1 MRARGGCSCGTSL
14 SGLVPAREVRGVA
27 GMNGEEDTLLHWL
40 SIENANDGIYVVD
53 LQGQVL
59 HVNRAFCEMLG
70 YTRQQLERLNVRE
83 WDAAF
88 NPERLHAELD
98 ELTDQRKVIGTSY
111 RRKDGRFI
119 EVEVAV
125 AVSYVGANAV
135 VHCACRDVTA
145 ERRTREA
152 LSESE
157 RRFNSLIRQSIA
169 GVYIIQDGE
178 LVYVNKRLAG
188 MFGYTS
194 ESELSGRKVQELV
207 AESWRSQI
215 LDNIEQRLAGS
226 CHRTRL
232 QFLARRRDGSEFEVT
247 ADGAVSTYNGR
258 PALVGLIDEITD
270 RQKTADTLKAYV
282 SKLELAVLGT
292 VQVASSMVEM
302 RDPYTAG
309 HERKVGEIAAAVGR
323 KMKLGDHAIEGLRI
337 IGQVHDIG
345 KIGIPAEILSKP
357 GRLSHSE
364 MELVREHS
372 QKGYDILR
380 NVEYPW
386 PVADAV
392 LQHHERMNGTGYPRG
407 LRGDEILVEARI
419 MAVAD
424 TLEAMSAH
432 RPYRA
437 GLGMDAAL
445 REIERGSG
453 SEYDAA
459 TASACLELFRDE
471 RFELPR

>member
-1 MRARGGCSCGTSL
+1 MTS
-14 SGLVPAREVRGVA
+14 
-27 GMNGEEDTLLHWL
+27 EEDTLLHWL
-40 SIENANDGIYVVD
+40 SIENANDGIYVVN

-59 HVNRAFCEMLG
+59 HVNRAFCDMLG
-70 YTRQQLERLNVRE
+70 YSRQELEHLNLRE
-83 WDAAF
+83 WDDTFSPAQ
-88 NPERLHAELD
+88 LHAELE
-98 ELTDQRKVIGTSY
+98 ELTDQRKVVEAVY
-111 RRKDGRFI
+111 RRKDGRPI
-119 EVEVAV
+119 DVEVAV
-125 AVSYVGANAV
+125 AVSCIGANVV

-188 MFGYTS
+188 MFGYAN
-194 ESELSGRKVQELV
+194 EAELSGCKVLDLV
-207 AESWRSQI
+207 AESWRPRI
-215 LDNIEQRLAGS
+215 HDNIEQRLAGS

-258 PALVGLIDEITD
+258 PALVGLIDELTD

-309 HERKVGEIAAAVGR
+309 HERRVGEIAAAMGR
-323 KMKLGDHAIEGLRI
+323 KMKLDNHAIEGLRI

-357 GRLSHSE
+357 GRLSRSE
-364 MELVREHS
+364 MELMREHP
-372 QKGYDILR
+372 QKGYDILKT
-380 NVEYPW
+380 VEYPW
-386 PVADAV
+386 PIAATV
-392 LQHHERMNGTGYPRG
+392 LQHHERMNGSGYPQG
-407 LRGDEILVEARI
+407 LQGEDILVEARI

-453 SEYDAA
+453 QEYDTA
-459 TASACLELFRDE
+459 TANACLELFRDE
-471 RFELPR
+471 GCELPR